1 MNRLF
6 PVTISLVWLL
16 ACTPAAAEIHKCT
29 DAQGNVTYRDTPCG
43 GTSPAIKRKSTP
55 AAAPNADARMEKTQ
69 RLLRAYEAERQEEKQ
84 LKAEARAEMEKR
96 ERNCVLAK
104 DRLRRLER
112 AGNLYHLDN
121 KGERVYLSDTAREQA
136 TERARA
142 DVVQWCN

>member
-6 PVTISLVWLL
+6 TLCISLAWLL

-29 DAQGNVTYRDTPCG
+29 DAQGNVTYRDTPCD
-43 GTSPAIKRKSTP
+43 GTSTAIKRKSMP

-69 RLLRAYEAERQEEKQ
+69 RLLRAYDAERQEEKQ
-84 LKAEARAEMEKR
+84 QKAEAKAEQEKR

-104 DRLRRLER
+104 DRLRQIER
-112 AGNLYHLDN
+112 AGNLYQLDN

-136 TERARA
+136 TESARA
-142 DVVQWCN
+142 DVARWCS